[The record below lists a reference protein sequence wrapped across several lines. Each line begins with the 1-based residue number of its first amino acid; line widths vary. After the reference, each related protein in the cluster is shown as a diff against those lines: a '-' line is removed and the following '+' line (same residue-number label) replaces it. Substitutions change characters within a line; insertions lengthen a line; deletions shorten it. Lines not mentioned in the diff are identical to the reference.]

1 MVKNETHRFHQ
12 TVGKQYSYNKRI
24 AELSEINPLKL
35 ELRRKEVELDILK
48 NTRNWKESVAS
59 NSRKISGR
67 IER

>member
-1 MVKNETHRFHQ
+1 MVKNETYPFHQ

-48 NTRNWKESVAS
+48 NTRN
-59 NSRKISGR
+59 
-67 IER
+67 